1 MIARTNATTRTRMP
15 GAGAR
20 LGDPV
25 LSGGDTLPST
35 ESGLSYRIDRLIGQG
50 GYGQVYAARRLGR
63 SRKMP
68 LSLCVKISRRIDA
81 WIREA
86 YFGQLLDGDPR
97 AIATFDAFI
106 VPQQDG

>member
-1 MIARTNATTRTRMP
+1 MIARTNATTRTRTR

-25 LSGGDTLPST
+25 LARGDTLPST

-50 GYGQVYAARRLGR
+50 GYVQVYTARRLGR
-63 SRKMP
+63 SRKVP
-68 LSLCVKISRRIDA
+68 LSLCVKTSRRIDA

-86 YFGQLLDGDPR
+86 YFGQLLDGHPR
-97 AIATFDAFI
+97 AIGTFDAFI
-106 VPQQDG
+106 VPQHNG